1 MLQVVNFSLLYKD
14 ALERRK
20 LTKRSIQ
27 TVKFYLTEDIYS
39 RFVGMT
45 IVFCVVSLWSQYKY
59 IAFNIFSCRILII
72 SYKMSI
78 ITGISNET
86 TNESTIYAI
95 LCRNITISYRQRI
108 SFVISSPGKIERVQE
123 LKIKLLE

>member
-1 MLQVVNFSLLYKD
+1 
-14 ALERRK
+14 
-20 LTKRSIQ
+20 
-27 TVKFYLTEDIYS
+27 
-39 RFVGMT
+39 MT
-45 IVFCVVSLWSQYKY
+45 IVFCGVSLWSQYKY
-59 IAFNIFSCRILII
+59 IALNIFSCRILII
-72 SYKMSI
+72 SYKMSV
-78 ITGISNET
+78 ITGISNGT

>member
-1 MLQVVNFSLLYKD
+1 
-14 ALERRK
+14 
-20 LTKRSIQ
+20 
-27 TVKFYLTEDIYS
+27 
-39 RFVGMT
+39 
-45 IVFCVVSLWSQYKY
+45 
-59 IAFNIFSCRILII
+59 
-72 SYKMSI
+72 MSI